1 MTNQSKA
8 YFYGILTVLMWSTVA
23 TAFKIN
29 LQHFDVANM
38 LFWSSLSSAIVF
50 IIFIIFQGKFHLLKS
65 IKINDLFYFM
75 LLGFLNPFLYY
86 LILFAAYNKLPAQIA
101 QPLNYS
107 WVIVVSI
114 LALIMLK
121 QKIKLINFIG
131 LSISFI
137 GIIIISLTNGN
148 INQSVDYFGIFLA
161 LSSSLVW
168 GFYWVINVK
177 KKFDDS
183 IKLMFNFLF
192 GTLYS
197 LIYLII
203 SGANISINTSGILSS
218 MYIGLFEMGL
228 TFFTWLQALKLA
240 DNAAKIGNIIYFSPL
255 ISMIFI
261 TLVLKEELMITS
273 IIGLI
278 LIIIGMLIQ
287 QIKFGQ
293 N

>member
-50 IIFIIFQGKFHLLKS
+50 IIFIIYQGKLHLLKS

-86 LILFAAYNKLPAQIA
+86 LILFAAYDKLPAQIA

-114 LALIMLK
+114 LAFFMLK

-137 GIIIISLTNGN
+137 GIIIISISNGN

-177 KKFDDS
+177 KKYDDS

-197 LIYLII
+197 LIYLFI
-203 SGANISINTSGILSS
+203 SGANLSINTSGILSS

-278 LIIIGMLIQ
+278 LIITGMLIQ
-287 QIKFGQ
+287 QIKLRF
-293 N
+293 